1 MRSDGLSGAHG
12 RRAGVLLAAAACSLA
27 LLCAAPAGATTSG
40 QGGQSGAEGAGQDS
54 ATLEQCV
61 TSVAQVE
68 RSATFAGEMTA
79 VAGTVRMAMRIEVQ
93 ERLPGEALYHKV
105 TAPGLGVWRES
116 DVKVKIYKYLK
127 QVTNLSSPAS
137 YRALV
142 RFRWVGA
149 RGHVIR
155 RAERVTPRCV
165 QPPAPS
171 AAPASAQQ

>member
-1 MRSDGLSGAHG
+1 MRSDGLSGA
-12 RRAGVLLAAAACSLA
+12 RRPRATALLAAAACSLA
-27 LLCAAPAGATTSG
+27 LVCTVAAGATTSA
-40 QGGQSGAEGAGQDS
+40 QGGQFSEGGAQDS

-61 TSVAQVE
+61 TSVAQGE

-79 VAGTVRMAMRIEVQ
+79 LAGTARMAMRIELQ
-93 ERLPGEALYHKV
+93 ERLPGEALYHNV
-105 TAPGLGVWRES
+105 TAPGLGAWRES

-165 QPPAPS
+165 QP
-171 AAPASAQQ
+171 AAPPAAPTSAQQ